1 MPGEVRRRT
10 LAPAKLNL
18 SLRVLAR
25 EASGYHQI
33 ETLFCALELA
43 DEIEIS
49 HTRDGVTLEVAAPAG
64 ATGPPPVLG
73 PVEQNLAFRAACLF
87 IAECPLSHGIHIRLV
102 KRVPA
107 GAGLGGGS
115 SDAAAVL
122 RVLNEMLSDPLPQAA
137 LLELGVQLGADVPF
151 FLTGAGLALAWGR
164 GERILPLP
172 PLEAVP
178 VVLAVPPERISTAD
192 AYAALEGTRAV
203 RAGVIDPPRS
213 WNDVASSAH
222 NDFEDLV
229 FARHPRIA
237 AVRQALEDGGARIA
251 RMTGTGSVVFG
262 VFDDVA
268 TAEAAA
274 SDLAAAHEDVE
285 MIVTQTSTRG
295 QVAGQG
301 RDAERGP
308 RS

>member
-1 MPGEVRRRT
+1 MPGSVPHRT
-10 LAPAKLNL
+10 IATAKLNL

-25 EASGYHQI
+25 EASGFHQI

-49 HTRDGVTLEVAAPAG
+49 RAPHSVTLEVVAPPG
-64 ATGPPPVLG
+64 TSDPPPDLG
-73 PVEQNLAFRAACLF
+73 PVEQNLAFRAASLF
-87 IAECPLSHGIHIRLV
+87 AAASPLGHGIHIRLV

-122 RVLNEMLSDPLPQAA
+122 RALNAMQNEPLPVPA
-137 LLELGVQLGADVPF
+137 LLELGAVLGADVPF

-172 PLEAVP
+172 PLEDAA

-192 AYAALEGTRAV
+192 AYAALKGARTV
-203 RAGVIDPPRS
+203 RADVMAPPRTWS
-213 WNDVASSAH
+213 DVASSAQ
-222 NDFEDLV
+222 NDFEEII
-229 FARHPRIA
+229 FAWHPRLA
-237 AVRQALEDGGARIA
+237 TLRQALETAGARVA

-262 VFDDVA
+262 LFDDVS
-268 TAEAAA
+268 TAESAARKV
-274 SDLAAAHEDVE
+274 SAAYADVE
-285 MIVTQTSTRG
+285 VIVTKTSTRG
-295 QVAGQG
+295 KG
-301 RDAERGP
+301 
-308 RS
+308 